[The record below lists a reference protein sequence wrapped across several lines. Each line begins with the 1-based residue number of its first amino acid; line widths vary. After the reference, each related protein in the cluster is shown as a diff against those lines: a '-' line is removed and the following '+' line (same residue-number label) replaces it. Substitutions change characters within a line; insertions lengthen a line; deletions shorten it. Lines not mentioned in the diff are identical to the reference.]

1 VKFDVV
7 VVGAGHAGCEAAHA
21 SARSGL
27 HTALVVPTAGAVA
40 RMSCNP
46 AIGGLAKGH
55 LVREI
60 DALGGLMGRVTDEAG
75 IQFRLLNRSRGPA
88 VQAPRAQT
96 DKAEYH
102 EVMLR
107 LLRATPGLEIV
118 EGMAD
123 ALRFSSGGQGRISG
137 LSLADGRVLE
147 AQAVVVTTGTFLR
160 GRIHIGRESFPAGRL
175 GEAPSV
181 DLALSLEGL
190 GFEMGRLKTGT
201 PPRLRRDTIDFSRFE
216 LQEGDSDP
224 VPFSFS
230 TTEITTT
237 QVPCHIAYTNENTH
251 AIIRER
257 LHESPMFSGR
267 ISSVGPRYCP
277 SVEDKVVRF
286 ADRLRHQIFIEPE
299 GKTTDEIY
307 LNGLSTSLSRE
318 SQRLM
323 IDSIDGLAGACILR
337 PGYAIEYDFVQPT
350 ELRPTLESWRVDGLF
365 LAGQIDG
372 TTGYEEAGALGI
384 VAGINAALKVKRAP
398 GFVLGR
404 HEAYIGV
411 LVDDLVSRG
420 TREPYRMFTS
430 RAEYRLMLGIESAD
444 ERLTPHARTLGLVDD
459 QTWERFRRKQDR
471 VGRYMSW
478 LGSAEKGG
486 ALLTRLARPGESTD
500 SIELAAHAAPPVR
513 LSVGERGLIEGK
525 VKYRG
530 YIEQQLGEI
539 QRVARDGARKIPPG
553 FDYGRVPGLSTEIV
567 EKLGRLRPATL
578 GEAARV
584 SGVTPAALALIR
596 VYAQRPVNAHSG
608 VQIPAGS

>member
-1 VKFDVV
+1 MKFDVV

-137 LSLADGRVLE
+137 LSLSDGRVLE
-147 AQAVVVTTGTFLR
+147 AQAVVITTGTFLR

-230 TTEITTT
+230 TTEIKTT

-299 GKTTDEIY
+299 GRTTDEIY

-444 ERLTPHARTLGLVDD
+444 ERLTPHARSLGLVDD